1 MSNVDVE
8 MRVSVIVD
16 INVELNCEKLFRQ
29 VVIFAWNKGKNAK
42 SFFFCP
48 RSGLQCHGFAGSI
61 HSDSMSQV
69 LSTF

>member
-16 INVELNCEKLFRQ
+16 INAELNCEKLFRQ
-29 VVIFAWNKGKNAK
+29 VVIFAWNKEKCK

-61 HSDSMSQV
+61 HSNSMSQV

>member
-29 VVIFAWNKGKNAK
+29 VVIFAWNKEKCKKLFLLSKIGATVSWLCRQH
-42 SFFFCP
+42 SF
-48 RSGLQCHGFAGSI
+48 
-61 HSDSMSQV
+61 
-69 LSTF
+69 